1 MANNSIRPYRG
12 TLPKLGERVYVDPAA
27 VVIGDV
33 GIGDDSSIWPG
44 TVVRGDVNFVRIG
57 ARCNLQDGTI
67 VHVSHAG
74 PHSRMDG
81 YPTIIG
87 DDVTIGHG
95 AIVHACTI
103 GNGALIGMGA
113 TVMDGVVV
121 EDHGYVGAGALVA
134 PGKVVRSRE
143 LWLGNPAKMVRVIDD
158 AAVEGLL
165 YSAAHY
171 VRLKDEYLAAG

>member
-1 MANNSIRPYRG
+1 MNLRPYRG
-12 TLPKLGERVYVDPAA
+12 RYPRLGARVYIDPAA
-27 VVIGDV
+27 SVIGDV
-33 GIGDDSSIWPG
+33 EIGDDCSLWPG
-44 TVVRGDVNFVRIG
+44 TVVRGDVNVVRIG
-57 ARCNLQDGTI
+57 ARCNLQDGAI

-81 YPTIIG
+81 YATVIG

-95 AIVHACTI
+95 AIIHACRI
-103 GNGALIGMGA
+103 GNAALVGMGA
-113 TVMDGVVV
+113 IVMDGAVV
-121 EDHGYVGAGALVA
+121 EDNGYVGAGALVS

-143 LWLGNPAKMVRVIDD
+143 LWLGNPARLVRVIDD

-171 VRLKDEYLAAG
+171 VRLKDDYLAAV

>member
-1 MANNSIRPYRG
+1 RG

-27 VVIGDV
+27 VLIGDV
-33 GIGDDSSIWPG
+33 GIGDDCSIWPG

-67 VHVSHAG
+67 LHVSHRG

-87 DDVTIGHG
+87 DDVTIRHG

-103 GNGALIGMGA
+103 GNAALVGMGA
-113 TVMDGVVV
+113 TVMDGAVI
-121 EDHGYVGAGALVA
+121 EDNGYIGAGALVL

-143 LWLGNPAKMVRVIDD
+143 LWLGNPAQPVRVLDD

>member
-1 MANNSIRPYRG
+1 MSIRPF
-12 TLPKLGERVYVDPAA
+12 LDHHPKLGERVYVDPAA
-27 VVIGDV
+27 TVIGDV
-33 GIGDDSSIWPG
+33 VIGDDSSIWPG

-57 ARCNLQDGTI
+57 ARCSLQDGTI
-67 VHVSHAG
+67 VHVSHRG

-103 GNGALIGMGA
+103 GNGALVGMGA

-121 EDHGYVGAGALVA
+121 EDHGYVGAGALVP
-134 PGKVVRSRE
+134 PGKLVRSRE
-143 LWLGNPAKMVRVIDD
+143 LWLGNPAKMVRLIDD

>member
-1 MANNSIRPYRG
+1 MRNLRPWRG
-12 TLPKLGERVYVDPAA
+12 TLPTLGARVYVDPAA
-27 VVIGDV
+27 TVIGDV
-33 GIGDDSSIWPG
+33 VIGDDSSVWFG
-44 TVVRGDVNFVRIG
+44 STVRGDVDRIVIG
-57 ARCNLQDGTI
+57 RNTNIQDNCA
-67 VHVSHAG
+67 VHVTG
-74 PHSRMDG
+74 GRFV
-81 YPTIIG
+81 TTIG
-87 DDVTIGHG
+87 DHVTIGHG

-103 GNGALIGMGA
+103 GNGALVGMGA

-121 EDHGYVGAGALVA
+121 EDHGYVGAGALVT

-143 LWLGNPAKMVRVIDD
+143 LWLGNPAKMVRVLDD

>member
-1 MANNSIRPYRG
+1 MANNIRPYRD
-12 TLPKLGERVYVDPAA
+12 TLPTLGARVYVDPAA
-27 VVIGDV
+27 IVIGDV
-33 GIGDDSSIWPG
+33 VVGDDSSIWPG

-67 VHVSHAG
+67 VHVSHRG

-81 YPTIIG
+81 YPTLIG

-95 AIVHACTI
+95 AIVHACSI
-103 GNGALIGMGA
+103 GNGALVGMGA

-121 EDHGYVGAGALVA
+121 EDHGYVGAGALVP

-143 LWLGNPAKMVRVIDD
+143 LWLGNPAKMVRMLDD